1 MGKRS
6 NKGRRREPVRH
17 PIPAARLRHDRSAG
31 RGVVD
36 LVRGER
42 VQQDVLIRFAREGD
56 LPLVGELS
64 RKAGVE
70 LEDDIAGAVRD
81 GTAGAALTVGL
92 RGGKDAFLR
101 EVATGFFNAQGGDQ
115 RIPFLR
121 NTLVLV
127 AEHPAQGV
135 IGALIAYPPLQVMR
149 QLLEQSRRLGVD
161 PRQVLLMGAVGIVRV
176 KAVAVSEVV
185 RRQGVGAAL
194 LEQCL
199 RVYSTCGY
207 VTAYG
212 QMPPTPGLDT
222 FYRRQGFTVLD
233 PGEGFDPWVVF
244 GVHADVRPEPEER
257 TFLLDGLQEYRPA
270 RRPLPLQR
278 SASNSREPFD
288 PGTLQVREGHLEAL
302 LERGPGDMLG
312 VHLPALLWVKLAEG
326 NRANACVDGCA
337 ILRHAYE
344 QLGIA
349 AQLHP
354 VGVEVQ
360 DASGNRV
367 RYATDEPHWATDT
380 MFIGHTVL
388 LLPELG
394 KLVDPT
400 IEQVP
405 QVRAL
410 GTGPLIAAIPQNQI
424 SNFSRGD
431 AVFGVPRGDLIIG
444 YTPVQPAH
452 RTVLVDAP
460 LLVKNADRY
469 RRAGI
474 NLATLVLDL
483 LREPSIVDRVRQA
496 PYPKIHA
503 LLDAIGDA
511 TIEPGGDGDTFIH
524 LPNGAIGTVEVR
536 LDELVLPP
544 SLGGSV
550 PC

>member
-6 NKGRRREPVRH
+6 NKARRREPVRH
-17 PIPAARLRHDRSAG
+17 PIPAARLSLDRSEA
-31 RGVVD
+31 RAAVD
-36 LVRGER
+36 LVQGARM
-42 VQQDVLIRFAREGD
+42 QQDVLVRVAREDD
-56 LPLVGELS
+56 LPFVRELS
-64 RKAGVE
+64 LQAGVG
-70 LEDDIAGAVRD
+70 LEEDISDAVRS
-81 GTAGAALTVGL
+81 GAAGAALAAGQ

-101 EVATGFFNAQGGDQ
+101 EVATGFFTAQGGDQ

-127 AEHPAQGV
+127 AEHATHGV
-135 IGALIAYPPLQVMR
+135 VGALIAYPPLQVIR

-161 PRQVLLMGAVGIVRV
+161 PQQILLMGAVGIVRV
-176 KAVAVSEVV
+176 KAVAVSDAM
-185 RRQGVGAAL
+185 RRQGVGGAL

-233 PGEGFDPWVVF
+233 RGAGFDPWVVF
-244 GVHADVRPEPEER
+244 GVHADVRPEPDEC
-257 TFLLDGLQEYRPA
+257 TFIMDLQEYRPA
-270 RRPLPLQR
+270 RPIPHQR
-278 SASNSREPFD
+278 SATNPRKSFD
-288 PGTLQVREGHLEAL
+288 PGTLQVRDGHLEML
-302 LERGPGDMLG
+302 LERGSGEMLG

-326 NRANACVDGCA
+326 SRANACVDGCA
-337 ILRHAYE
+337 ILLHAYE

-367 RYATDEPHWATDT
+367 RYATDEPHWAADT
-380 MFIGHTVL
+380 VFVGHTVL

-400 IEQVP
+400 VEQVP

-410 GTGPLIAAIPQNQI
+410 GTGPLIAAIPLDQV
-424 SNFSRGD
+424 SNLSRGD

-444 YTPVQPAH
+444 YTPVQPAY

-460 LLVKNADRY
+460 LLVANADRY

-474 NLATLVLDL
+474 NLATLVLNL
-483 LREPSIVDRVRQA
+483 LREPSIIDRVRQA

-503 LLDAIGDA
+503 FLDAIGDA
-511 TIEPGGDGDTFIH
+511 RIEPGGDGDTLIW
-524 LPNGAIGTVEVR
+524 LPDGASGTVRTR
-536 LDELVLPP
+536 LDELVILRADQ
-544 SLGGSV
+544 
-550 PC
+550 